1 MRIVRFERSGP
12 APPGFYAASN
22 ADRLSSLSRPEFVQ
36 LERYRA
42 DIAVRFG
49 PCPHFDPKDGGDH
62 ARLLMLLETPGP
74 GLPEPRFVSRDNPS
88 GTGRNIR
95 RFFEAAG
102 ISRRDT
108 ILWNAV
114 PWILHAPGIRNR
126 APCRAEIDAGLT
138 LLPSLLALLPL
149 LRVVVM
155 AGRTAALAEPV
166 LRAARPDLRLLGA
179 PHPSPTFVNTSPAV
193 SQGIATALSEASASL
208 ARLVIARP
216 DPDLAP
222 KRSSMNSRC
231 TGG

>member
-1 MRIVRFERSGP
+1 MRIARFERSGR
-12 APPGFYAASN
+12 APLEFYAASD
-22 ADRLSSLSRPEFVQ
+22 ADRLSALSRPEFVR

-42 DIAVRFG
+42 DIAVGFG
-49 PCPHFDPKDGGDH
+49 PCPHFDPNDGGDH

-74 GLPEPRFVSRDNPS
+74 GLPEPRFVSRDNPT

-102 ISRRDT
+102 ISRKDT

-114 PWILHAPGIRNR
+114 PWILHAPGSRNR
-126 APCRAEIDAGLT
+126 APRRMEIEAGLT
-138 LLPSLLALLPL
+138 LLPSLLSLLPL

-166 LRAARPDLRLLGA
+166 LRAARPDLRLLRA

-193 SQGIATALSEASASL
+193 SQRIATALSEASASL
-208 ARLVIARP
+208 ARLSDSRFRSGP
-216 DPDLAP
+216 CPE
-222 KRSSMNSRC
+222 RSSMSSRC
-231 TGG
+231 TRG